1 MKKSIFL
8 SVVAL
13 IVSAAALF
21 VAFCPCFKKTIK
33 PMVSAPV
40 STAAIEEIL
49 NNKPEIVVNALQKY
63 EENMRAQA
71 VAQAKEKLKNSTE
84 ALNNDPSSPFIGPKD
99 AKLVL
104 VEFYDYACHFCHK
117 LYPELIKVVAN
128 NPDVKFVFKP
138 LAFVSPYSE
147 YAGKAAFAAAKQ
159 GKFSELH
166 TAMFTYDN
174 ALNEEVINDL
184 AEKAGLDM
192 EQFKKD
198 IQSEEAAAAMNANAG
213 LAGQLQING
222 VPTMVFDG
230 DFVQTLSAD
239 EIQGKI
245 DAARK

>member
-8 SVVAL
+8 SVIAL
-13 IVSAAALF
+13 IFSAAALF
-21 VAFCPCFKKTIK
+21 LVYFPCNKNIVR

-40 STAAIEEIL
+40 SSDAIEEIL
-49 NNKPEIVVNALQKY
+49 NNKPEIVINALQKY

-71 VAQAKEKLKNSTE
+71 AAQAKEKLKTSTE

-104 VEFYDYACHFCHK
+104 VEFYDYACHFCHQ
-117 LYPELIKVVAN
+117 LYPELNKVVAN

-138 LAFVSPYSE
+138 LAFVSPYSD
-147 YAGKAAFAAAKQ
+147 YAGRAAFAAAKQ

-166 TAMFTYDN
+166 TAMFTVEGG
-174 ALNEEVINDL
+174 LNEEVIDDL
-184 AEKAGLDM
+184 AAKAGLDM
-192 EQFKKD
+192 DQFKKD
-198 IQSEEAAAAMNANAG
+198 IQSEEASAAMNSNSG
-213 LAGQLQING
+213 LASQLQING

-239 EIQGKI
+239 DIQSKI
-245 DAARK
+245 DAAKK